1 MTSEYRAVLSH
12 LPKQQHLDR
21 AVVDE
26 WNFSINPMMIEKD
39 SMVRRRLSSMLLLR
53 RYIKCRRRLSAW
65 LTDRVTQDPL
75 CLLNF
80 RRHSRR
86 RSLC

>member
-39 SMVRRRLSSMLLLR
+39 SMVRRRLSSMLLR

-80 RRHSRR
+80 RRRR